1 MFFFLQNTNNIVYFY
16 QTSFSVRILQEKG
29 FPVSL
34 AIKLRK
40 ERHFVQ
46 RKKRQ
51 RGVGQCLWQWDH
63 QYQVRKPQPCLPNH
77 YSFRMS
83 QGEWCRLCWFILFLS
98 KKTHYFKSVKFLL
111 ALKNWQRWA
120 ICWKWS
126 WSQPTR
132 NCCLGMQTKMQY
144 QHSTADKTHRH
155 HPHPFLSHPLYVLV
169 CFHHQLSLYCKSTI

>member
-1 MFFFLQNTNNIVYFY
+1 MGV
-16 QTSFSVRILQEKG
+16 SRIFGYK
-29 FPVSL
+29 
-34 AIKLRK
+34 I
-40 ERHFVQ
+40 
-46 RKKRQ
+46 KKRKAFCAKKEKK

-169 CFHHQLSLYCKSTI
+169 CFHHQLSLNCKSTF

>member
-1 MFFFLQNTNNIVYFY
+1 MQSTVFWIKKVNVFFLQNTNNIVYFY

-98 KKTHYFKSVKFLL
+98 KKTQYFKSVKFLL
-111 ALKNWQRWA
+111 VKKMTTTSYLLEVILVSTNQKLLSWNANKNA
-120 ICWKWS
+120 IS
-126 WSQPTR
+126 TF
-132 NCCLGMQTKMQY
+132 
-144 QHSTADKTHRH
+144 HSR
-155 HPHPFLSHPLYVLV
+155 
-169 CFHHQLSLYCKSTI
+169 